1 MKEILLQTIQPITN
15 PLQARNTAREFLQA
29 RILLEL
35 QRCGAMIPLA
45 FHGGTAL
52 RFLFLHGRF
61 SEDLDFSLVG
71 GRDLYDL
78 TSWLGSIES
87 ALNSEGYTISIKM
100 NNQKTVHSAFV
111 RFPGLF
117 YDLQLSPLPQETI
130 SIKLEVDTNPPQA
143 AGLTTTVLRRYY
155 LLQLHHHDKPTL
167 FAGKLHAVLQRPYT
181 KGRDIYD
188 LFWYL
193 GDSAFPLPNFIYLN
207 NALRQTGWENEEVTI
222 DNWKSILKRQAD
234 QIKWDAITADIAPF
248 LMDGN
253 DASLLTK
260 ENFFLLLEK

>member
-1 MKEILLQTIQPITN
+1 MKEILLQTIQPIAN
-15 PLQARNTAREFLQA
+15 PLLARNTAREFLQS
-29 RILLEL
+29 RILAEL

-71 GRDLYDL
+71 DRKLYDL
-78 TSWLGSIES
+78 TGWLRLIQS
-87 ALNSEGYTISIKM
+87 ALTSEGYTIDIKI
-100 NNQKTVHSAFV
+100 NDQKTVNSAFM
-111 RFPGLF
+111 RFPGLL
-117 YDLQLSPLPQETI
+117 YDLQLSALPQETL
-130 SIKLEVDTNPPQA
+130 SIKLEVDTNPPDGA
-143 AGLTTTVLRRYY
+143 RLATTVLRRYY
-155 LLQLHHHDKPTL
+155 LLQLHHHDQATL

-193 GDSAFPLPNFIYLN
+193 GDATFPLPNFPYLN
-207 NALRQTGWENEEVTI
+207 NALRQTGWGAEEVTI
-222 DNWKSILKRQAD
+222 DNWKSILQRQAD
-234 QIKWDAITADIAPF
+234 QIKWDVIPADIAAF
-248 LMDGN
+248 LMPGN

-260 ENFFLLLEK
+260 ENFLRLLE